1 MKKFLYLIFFSLLLG
16 GNAYAEA
23 TSFKCLNTDGTEAEY
38 ILSIDLKKKLINRA
52 GIPYKII
59 KITDTALQA
68 KNENAEF
75 SNLLIFNR
83 YSGNIQLQIYY
94 KKKYT
99 GAEKNDLNLKELAN
113 YRCKKTEKLI

>member
-1 MKKFLYLIFFSLLLG
+1 MKKFLYLIFFFLLLG

-23 TSFKCLNTDGTEAEY
+23 TSFKCININGKEAEY

-59 KITDTALQA
+59 KITDRALQA

-75 SNLLIFNR
+75 SNLSI
-83 YSGNIQLQIYY
+83 I
-94 KKKYT
+94 T
-99 GAEKNDLNLKELAN
+99 
-113 YRCKKTEKLI
+113 

>member
-1 MKKFLYLIFFSLLLG
+1 MKKLLTIIFLGFFS
-16 GNAYAEA
+16 GNTYAEA
-23 TSFKCLNTDGTEAEY
+23 TSFKCINIDGKEAEY

-83 YSGNIQLQIYY
+83 YSGKIQLQIYY

-99 GAEKNDLNLKELAN
+99 GAEKNDLNLKELAH

>member
-1 MKKFLYLIFFSLLLG
+1 MKKFLYLIFFFLLLG

-59 KITDTALQA
+59 KITDRALQA

-83 YSGNIQLQIYY
+83 YSGKIQLQIYY

-99 GAEKNDLNLKELAN
+99 GAEKNDLNLKELAH